1 MLEDHIVGTLVP
13 YRAASMPAQDQIFT
27 PDRSVLSAQ

>member
-13 YRAASMPAQDQIFT
+13 YWAASMPAQDQAFA
-27 PDRSVLSAQ
+27 PDRSVPSAR